1 MKKHISFSYLLHKD
15 KLMMVVSLVLAIII
29 WTLVVY
35 NQGNTEQR
43 VIGNVPVSVALTP
56 YASEDLKLRIVDGA
70 DAVATITVEGP
81 RSVIGVLSA
90 QDITVTADTGAVL
103 KEGTYTLPLRV
114 SSSGNYKI
122 LSVVG
127 SDGMN
132 NAINITCDVWSEKSF
147 ALTPDN
153 VEMPKLAVSN
163 MESLRFGTPSL
174 SGTAITEGMVT
185 VTGPKSAIARITRI
199 AALVSDEAILSETAS
214 FGADLVAYDQYDRP
228 IDSIAFLNTE
238 DAKVNVVVPVMQY
251 YKEVVSLDIKN
262 APAALADKVS
272 LSKETIELWAIPNE
286 LEEYMEA
293 VRAGLVVDFDY
304 LLADGE
310 DVERVI
316 SLEET
321 NGVLPFGNSVAVT
334 VTMDLS
340 GYTNKKVIV
349 PISKDNVVVENC
361 PEGYQVMV
369 ETAEPLEVVL
379 CGPSA
384 VLKKFDLKQLRIVV
398 DAEDLQPVHNQ
409 KIGVR
414 IECDNESV
422 WTYYNDAGYKIEIS
436 ITQE

>member
-56 YASEDLKLRIVDGA
+56 YASEDLKLRIVDGD

-90 QDITVTADTGAVL
+90 KDITVTADTGAVL

-132 NAINITCDVWSEKSF
+132 NAISITCDVWSEKSF
-147 ALTPDN
+147 ALTSDN
-153 VEMPKLAVSN
+153 VEMPKLSVSN
-163 MESLRFGTPSL
+163 TESLRFGTPSL
-174 SGTAITEGMVT
+174 SGAAITEGAVT

-199 AALVSDEAILSETAS
+199 AAIVSDEAILSETAS
-214 FGADLVAYDQYDRP
+214 FSADLVAYDQYDRP

-238 DAKVNVVVPVMQY
+238 DAKVHVVVPVMQY
-251 YKEVVSLDIKN
+251 YKETVSLDIKN
-262 APAALADKVS
+262 APVALMDKIS
-272 LSKETIELWAIPNE
+272 LSKDAVELWAIPNE

-293 VRAGLVVDFDY
+293 VRAGLVVDFDHI
-304 LLADGE
+304 LADGE
-310 DVERVI
+310 DMERVI
-316 SLEET
+316 TLEET

-340 GYTNKKVIV
+340 AYTSKKVIV

-384 VLKKFDLKQLRIVV
+384 VLKKFDPKQLRIVV

-414 IECDNESV
+414 IECDNEAV
-422 WTYYNDAGYKIEIS
+422 WAYYNDSGYKIEIS